1 MGTEIHINVIE
12 TEVTKHDDRN
22 VEFFYEDENGKT
34 NSIIFD
40 SSAYDCLMKLI
51 PEKAFDSVV
60 TNTSKKEEPSIA
72 TPTTSLSQIKELKEL
87 LDLGIITQE
96 EFDAKK
102 KQLLG
107 L

>member
-1 MGTEIHINVIE
+1 
-12 TEVTKHDDRN
+12 
-22 VEFFYEDENGKT
+22 
-34 NSIIFD
+34 
-40 SSAYDCLMKLI
+40 MKLI

-60 TNTSKKEEPSIA
+60 TNTHKKEEAPIA
-72 TPTTSLSQIKELKEL
+72 TQPTSLGQMKELKEL

-96 EFDAKK
+96 EVDAKK

>member
-1 MGTEIHINVIE
+1 
-12 TEVTKHDDRN
+12 
-22 VEFFYEDENGKT
+22 
-34 NSIIFD
+34 
-40 SSAYDCLMKLI
+40 MKLI

-60 TNTSKKEEPSIA
+60 TNTSKKEEPPIA
-72 TPTTSLSQIKELKEL
+72 TPTTPLSQMKELKEP

>member
-1 MGTEIHINVIE
+1 MP
-12 TEVTKHDDRN
+12 
-22 VEFFYEDENGKT
+22 YE
-34 NSIIFD
+34 
-40 SSAYDCLMKLI
+40 LI

-60 TNTSKKEEPSIA
+60 TNTSKKEESPIA
-72 TPTTSLSQIKELKEL
+72 TPTTPLSQMKELKEL